1 MSMKRCLFQ
10 YPIYISL
17 PCFILQESDYN
28 DVSNDHL
35 ESEDE
40 FQRDKRSPRG
50 KFRGQT
56 QSQYMSFSD
65 KEDGKAEA
73 EATLDTSRST
83 VGKCKRFSSAQHN
96 LENKFCSW
104 S

>member
-1 MSMKRCLFQ
+1 MS
-10 YPIYISL
+10 
-17 PCFILQESDYN
+17 D
-28 DVSNDHL
+28 DHL
-35 ESEDE
+35 NAEDE

-56 QSQYMSFSD
+56 QSQYMSLSD
-65 KEDGKAEA
+65 KEEGKAEA

-83 VGKCKRFSSAQHN
+83 VGKLKRISSAQSRSQ
-96 LENKFCSW
+96 EEFCSW